1 MRSGVNPMLSIAYLI
16 FWIFI
21 GNFIFLN
28 LFLAILLDGFGSSD
42 TLNMKEE
49 IEAENGELDR
59 IYTEKVSEHE
69 KFIKKREKLLE
80 DNEAI
85 VNSLYQTVQQHEI
98 IYQQDKKKKNAR
110 QSLGNSVLAYE
121 RGRYQSA
128 DTELTLRPIHLNAN
142 I

>member
-1 MRSGVNPMLSIAYLI
+1 MLSIAYLI

-110 QSLGNSVLAYE
+110 QSLANSAFAHE

-128 DTELTLRPIHLNAN
+128 DTEWTMRPIHLNAN

>member
-1 MRSGVNPMLSIAYLI
+1 
-16 FWIFI
+16 
-21 GNFIFLN
+21 
-28 LFLAILLDGFGSSD
+28 
-42 TLNMKEE
+42 MKEE

-110 QSLGNSVLAYE
+110 QSLANSVREQE
-121 RGRYQSA
+121 RARYQSS
-128 DTELTLRPIHLNAN
+128 DTEWTMRPIHLNAN